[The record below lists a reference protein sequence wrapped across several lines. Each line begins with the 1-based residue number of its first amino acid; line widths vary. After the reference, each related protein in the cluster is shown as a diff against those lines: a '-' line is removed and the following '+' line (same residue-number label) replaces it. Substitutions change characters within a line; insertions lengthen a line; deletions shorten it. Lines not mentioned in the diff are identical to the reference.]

1 MPRIRA
7 SLLCAAIAL
16 PFASGVGFAQSDLFL
31 GPAHSQDSH
40 LDAAQQALQQA
51 LTHLGQV
58 THPQSREN
66 VRAMEFIQ
74 RAQAEL
80 RSEGALYPAN

>member
-1 MPRIRA
+1 MPRIR
-7 SLLCAAIAL
+7 STLLCAAIAL
-16 PFASGVGFAQSDLFL
+16 PLASGAVFAQSALFL

-40 LDAAQQALQQA
+40 LDAAQQALQDA

-66 VRAMEFIQ
+66 VRAREFIE

-80 RSEGALYPAN
+80 REEGALYPAN

>member
-1 MPRIRA
+1 MPRIRIL
-7 SLLCAAIAL
+7 LLCAAVAL
-16 PFASGVGFAQSDLFL
+16 PLASGAVFAQSALFL

-40 LDAAQQALQQA
+40 LDAAQQALQDA

-58 THPQSREN
+58 THPQSQEN
-66 VRAMEFIQ
+66 VRAMEFVQ

-80 RSEGALYPAN
+80 RAEGALYPAN

>member
-1 MPRIRA
+1 MPRIRTL
-7 SLLCAAIAL
+7 LLCAAVAL
-16 PFASGVGFAQSDLFL
+16 PLGSGAVLAQSALFL

-40 LDAAQQALQQA
+40 LDAAQQALQDA

-80 RSEGALYPAN
+80 RAEGALYPAN

>member
-1 MPRIRA
+1 MSHIRTA
-7 SLLCAAIAL
+7 LLCAAVAMPL
-16 PFASGVGFAQSDLFL
+16 ASGAVFAQSALFL

-40 LDAAQQALQQA
+40 LDAAQQALQDA
-51 LTHLGQV
+51 LTHLSQV

-80 RSEGALYPAN
+80 RAEGALYPAS

>member
-1 MPRIRA
+1 MPRVRIV
-7 SLLCAAIAL
+7 LLCAAIVVPL
-16 PFASGVGFAQSDLFL
+16 ASGAVFAQSALFL

-40 LDAAQQALQQA
+40 LDAAQQALQAA
-51 LTHLGQV
+51 LTHFGQV

-80 RSEGALYPAN
+80 RAEGALYPAN